1 MLIAVAEIVH
11 NNATIQRLE
20 EETKKKK
27 KHKL

>member
-27 KHKL
+27 HKL